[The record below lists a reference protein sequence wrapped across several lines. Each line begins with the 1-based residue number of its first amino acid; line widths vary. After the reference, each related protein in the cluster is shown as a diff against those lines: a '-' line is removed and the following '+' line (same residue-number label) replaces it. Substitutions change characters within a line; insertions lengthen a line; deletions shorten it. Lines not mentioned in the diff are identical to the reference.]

1 MKRKAKRI
9 LIYPEQMLGL
19 LGVVY
24 FLYEKYRDINLF
36 STPEH
41 WVVFSLC
48 AALFFLRSII
58 TFLVRGVQRVKLSGA
73 NIEEICRMKGITF
86 EEYCKIKFEEL
97 GYQAKTTPKTH
108 DYGADLILKKRG
120 CKTAV
125 QCKRYNAKIGIA
137 AIQQAIGAKG
147 FYKTD
152 RAMVVTNSFFTQSA
166 KDLARAND
174 VELWDRNK
182 IRQMFVI

>member
-1 MKRKAKRI
+1 MKKKAKRI
-9 LIYPEQMLGL
+9 LIYPEQLLGL
-19 LGVVY
+19 LSVVY
-24 FLYEKYRDINLF
+24 LLYEKYRGVELF
-36 STPEH
+36 SVPEH
-41 WVVFSLC
+41 WI
-48 AALFFLRSII
+48 ALAIGLTLVFLRSVI
-58 TFLVRGVQRVKLSGA
+58 TLLVHGARRVKLSGA

-86 EEYCKIKFEEL
+86 EEYCQIKFEEL
-97 GYQAKTTPKTH
+97 GYKTETTAKSH

-120 CKTAV
+120 CKTVV

-166 KDLARAND
+166 KDLAKANG